1 MLILERLCHG
11 VSGGKIHI
19 TATFPRAKGRSTR
32 LTRVRRICRCNA
44 GVQRAPACSQSLL
57 ALRDWRRPQRIAS
70 MHALKHTSCRKR
82 LPGAARLFASSA
94 AAASSSADAPV
105 MNRYSRTVT
114 QPKTQ
119 GASQARHE

>member
-1 MLILERLCHG
+1 
-11 VSGGKIHI
+11 
-19 TATFPRAKGRSTR
+19 
-32 LTRVRRICRCNA
+32 
-44 GVQRAPACSQSLL
+44 
-57 ALRDWRRPQRIAS
+57 

-94 AAASSSADAPV
+94 AAASSNADAPV

-119 GASQARHE
+119 GASQARRE